1 MLQVIQKIQTLLT
14 AFINYPN
21 ADSYLLLAFG
31 EDSDIRLAK
40 VQLEMWLA
48 DESNLPKI
56 EIVRTAEIGGS
67 PGAYAAKT
75 DTIYLSEELLLGN
88 ANNIDGVAK
97 VLLEELGHALD
108 VRINQKDAPGDEG
121 AIFALLATGTVP
133 DEKTLAG
140 LKNENDTAKV
150 VLNSQVIEIEQVSP
164 DPGSTT
170 TTAFNVGTFEGS
182 RTFNDFVG
190 SSDRIDFYRINL
202 TENTFVEFSF
212 TPLNAF
218 SKFQF
223 GQDL

>member
-1 MLQVIQKIQTLLT
+1 
-14 AFINYPN
+14 
-21 ADSYLLLAFG
+21 
-31 EDSDIRLAK
+31 
-40 VQLEMWLA
+40 
-48 DESNLPKI
+48 
-56 EIVRTAEIGGS
+56 
-67 PGAYAAKT
+67 
-75 DTIYLSEELLLGN
+75 
-88 ANNIDGVAK
+88 NNIDGVAK

-133 DEKTLAG
+133 DEKTRAG

-150 VLNSQVIEIEQVSP
+150 VLNRQVIEIEQVSP

-223 GQDL
+223 G